1 MRFVVYLRVST
12 DQQADTGQGLE
23 IQEQACRSW
32 LRSHRHRLA
41 GVFTDAG
48 RSGALDVGD
57 RPGLTAAAGMLADD
71 RADGILVYRLDRLG
85 VSYRSIAVELSRRGF
100 PSRAPSGQWRP
111 GTIHEILSRAEMR
124 QQARAIASP
133 SPEIVEVSA

>member
-1 MRFVVYLRVST
+1 MLR
-12 DQQADTGQGLE
+12 
-23 IQEQACRSW
+23 
-32 LRSHRHRLA
+32 LRLKAGKASKALA
-41 GVFTDAG
+41 GGYVG
-48 RSGALDVGD
+48 GAPPYGYAAVKGQLVPLPDEQK
-57 RPGLTAAAGMLADD
+57 GLKLM
-71 RADGILVYRLDRLG
+71 RRLRKEG